1 MVSQNHNMTDDKSDN
16 DTVSCT
22 TLITSQNEVN
32 WIIICDLWLYILYE
46 CIIIIVCCLIT
57 LKEYL
62 RNIRT
67 NMNYSAGKT
76 RPLPILN

>member
-32 WIIICDLWLYILYE
+32 
-46 CIIIIVCCLIT
+46 
-57 LKEYL
+57 
-62 RNIRT
+62 
-67 NMNYSAGKT
+67 
-76 RPLPILN
+76 